1 MGRVKLTNEMARAIS
16 EKIDEMVQREREI
29 TLEEVIRE
37 LGGTIGPSLVMRA
50 VDRYPPRWAMW
61 IEHSQTFV
69 RRKTPRE
76 TEAWTRKVREEEIKI
91 ELRSDEEI
99 KKVMKEEKEERGKSL
114 VERIEEILAREG
126 GGTVL
131 EVAEKL
137 NETPAKVVEAWRRE
151 GNNPFIALKED
162 RFVVDTYS
170 AMVIVNRVCDIVRRE
185 KFVPVRKLSE
195 IMHIPEDRIFQAWN
209 LCKHMIKDVGIEGYI
224 AKTLLPPDSY
234 YQGEKAKEEGD
245 EEDEESHEGSD

>member
-1 MGRVKLTNEMARAIS
+1 MGRVKLTNEMAKIIS
-16 EKIDEMVQREREI
+16 KKIDDLVI
-29 TLEEVIRE
+29 NSDIGVVTLEEVIRE
-37 LGGTIGPSLVMRA
+37 LGGSVGPSTVMRA
-50 VDRYPPRWAMW
+50 VDRYEPVWATWRDDMKA
-61 IEHSQTFV
+61 FV
-69 RRKTPRE
+69 RRKKPRE
-76 TEAWTRKVREEEIKI
+76 EAVKVWTEKVREEEVRI

-137 NETPAKVVEAWRRE
+137 NETPAKVVEAWRRG
-151 GNNPFIALKED
+151 GNNPFVTLKED

-195 IMHIPEDRIFQAWN
+195 IMHIPEDTIFQAWN

-224 AKTLLPPDSY
+224 AKTLLPPDSN
-234 YQGEKAKEEGD
+234 YQGEKAKEEG
-245 EEDEESHEGSD
+245 E